1 MKVRRNLFKQRDA
14 EETKRQILEAASQI
28 VVEDGFSALTATRI
42 ALMIG
47 KDRTIV
53 NHHFG
58 NLANL
63 KRTYIRQKDYWPP
76 FFERFRL
83 PASPTAFQVRA
94 MFSELMQENF
104 RYFRNNV
111 EMQKIILWQISEQTP
126 LMRRISEERE
136 QEGAKLLGMADPF
149 FKDSGISF
157 KAVEALLLGGIYYVV
172 MHAENNRSTVCGM
185 DANLERDRAVLLDT
199 IGQVIDWAWE
209 KAVENK
215 DTTIMTVM
223 NIEFDILEAMVKDIT
238 GKPQLNVVGR
248 PPESAMV
255 QEAKRIESLVSS
267 KLLALK
273 NPTQVSTMLNMA
285 LQKLIRICDRLFEV
299 HHTVSPETQVILDLL
314 TAIKNTVPQSI
325 SPQLPLPKAFV
336 LGQGAAFDEQ
346 WAKFRLVLTT
356 QQINPLLIEIASLPV
371 HAFSSDKGRLLWCDY
386 TWLRRFFDF
395 VENIDWDHHDCGST
409 EEALISSL
417 IRLGYNHQR
426 FLGYCY
432 RLIKEKTDTKIGRKA
447 KLEELT
453 RCKTLILQDVAIS
466 DLRYESRTEKVGD
479 QLCGWVD
486 AEIKLVAQIEPE
498 DTDQGFKNPYKFKHR
513 LSVLGTALWYK
524 LQYDHEVF
532 DEESLD
538 VLAEKIAQNCSSKQ
552 QPDISSGS
560 VKTKFY
566 TKDTLTL
573 KLVRD
578 LLRRMLDDLDS
589 FF

>member
-1 MKVRRNLFKQRDA
+1 MQIRRRHFKQRDA

-28 VVEDGFSALTATRI
+28 VVEDGFPALTATRI
-42 ALMIG
+42 AVLIG

-63 KRTYIRQKDYWPP
+63 KRSYIRQKDYWPP

-83 PASPTAFQVRA
+83 PVSPSALQVRTL
-94 MFSELMQENF
+94 FSELMQENF

-111 EMQKIILWQISEQTP
+111 EMQKIILWQISEQNP

-136 QEGAKLLGMADPF
+136 IEGAKLLGMAEPY
-149 FKDSGISF
+149 FKGSGVDF

-172 MHAENNRSTVCGM
+172 MHAENNKSTVCGI
-185 DANLERDRAVLLDT
+185 DINQDRDRRILVET
-199 IGQVIDWAWE
+199 IAQVIDWAWE
-209 KAVENK
+209 KAAENK
-215 DTTIMTVM
+215 DAENTTTM
-223 NIEFDILEAMVKDIT
+223 NIEFDILEAMVKDLAAKAKLHT
-238 GKPQLNVVGR
+238 PGR
-248 PPESAMV
+248 SADSALV
-255 QEAKRIESLVSS
+255 REAARIETLVSS

-273 NPTQVSTMLNMA
+273 NPTQVSTMLNMV
-285 LQKLIRICDRLFEV
+285 LQKLIRICDSLFAINGSI
-299 HHTVSPETQVILDLL
+299 SPETQVVLDLL
-314 TAIKNTVPQSI
+314 TAIKGIVPQSI

-336 LGQGAAFDEQ
+336 TMQTLSFAAQ
-346 WAKFRLVLTT
+346 WERL
-356 QQINPLLIEIASLPV
+356 QQTFQVYIKDPLLIEIASLPV
-371 HAFSSDKGRLLWCDY
+371 RAFIPEKGKLVWADY
-386 TWLRRFFDF
+386 TWLRRFFEF
-395 VENIDWDHHDCGST
+395 VENIDWEHHDCGSA
-409 EEALISSL
+409 EEALISAL

-432 RLIKEKTDTKIGRKA
+432 RVIKEKTDGKIGRKA

-479 QLCGWVD
+479 QLCSWVD
-486 AEIKLVAQIEPE
+486 AEIRLVAQIEP
-498 DTDQGFKNPYKFKHR
+498 DDAGDSFKNPYKFKHK
-513 LSVLGTALWYK
+513 LSVLATALWYK
-524 LQYDHEVF
+524 LQYDNDLF

-538 VLAEKIAQNCSSKQ
+538 VLAEKISRNCASKQ
-552 QPDISSGS
+552 QSDISSGS

-566 TKDTLTL
+566 TKDTVTIKTIEEL
-573 KLVRD
+573 LVKMLND
-578 LLRRMLDDLDS
+578 LRN